1 MAQSAHARRLEE
13 SLAEV
18 KRPVF
23 GGGMP
28 PSPPVR
34 PNAQVGSNAWL
45 AVLMFL
51 AAEAMF
57 FAGLIGAYIVFRL
70 GSPVWPPPFQPRL
83 PIAVTG
89 VNTAILVMSAFTMR
103 RGLRAVAAGHRG
115 KLARLLGLTGLL
127 GGVFLAIQGFEWIR
141 LIHFGL
147 TLSSSVYGGLFY
159 TIIGLHGLHVAGALV
174 WLLVVFALA
183 RKGRFTREH
192 HVGLQTCAMYWTFVV
207 ALWPVLY
214 AIVYLL

>member
-1 MAQSAHARRLEE
+1 MTQSANARRLEE
-13 SLAEV
+13 LLTDA

-34 PNAQVGSNAWL
+34 PNAPVGSNAWL

-51 AAEAMF
+51 GAEAMF

-89 VNTAILVMSAFTMR
+89 VNTAILVTSAVTMR
-103 RGLRAVAAGHRG
+103 WGLRAIAAGNRA
-115 KLARLLGLTGLL
+115 KLIRLLGLTGLL

-159 TIIGLHGLHVAGALV
+159 TIIGFHGLHVLGALV
-174 WLLVVFALA
+174 WLLVIFGLA

-214 AIVYLL
+214 GVVYLF

>member
-1 MAQSAHARRLEE
+1 MTQSANARRLEE
-13 SLAEV
+13 PLTNP

-34 PNAQVGSNAWL
+34 PNTPVGSNAWL

-51 AAEAMF
+51 GAEAMF

-89 VNTAILVMSAFTMR
+89 VNTAILVTSAVTMR
-103 RGLRAVAAGHRG
+103 WGLRAIAAGSRD
-115 KLARLLGLTGLL
+115 KLIRLLGLTGLL
-127 GGVFLAIQGFEWIR
+127 GGIFLAIQGLEWIR

-159 TIIGLHGLHVAGALV
+159 TIIGFHGLHVVGALV
-174 WLLVVFALA
+174 WLLVIFGLA

-192 HVGLQTCAMYWTFVV
+192 HVGLQTCGMYWTFVV

-214 AIVYLL
+214 GVVYLF